1 MTSKF
6 GKKAFNL
13 LITIISFYLLNTIE
27 SAPRRQQQHVQL
39 AEHSTGIQLSDQQTD
54 IPPEINGET

>member
-39 AEHSTGIQLSDQQTD
+39 AEHSTGIQLADQQTD

>member
-6 GKKAFNL
+6 NL
-13 LITIISFYLLNTIE
+13 FITIISFYLLNAIK

-39 AEHSTGIQLSDQQTD
+39 AEQPTGDTSREIR
-54 IPPEINGET
+54 PEINGET